1 MEEFHRAVI
10 VAQDAGHCA
19 CNELIASSGCFD
31 PWKSAGRAS
40 SKCVLVGSRIL
51 PNFKFSYTYAAQLCK
66 SANERAYAAYACSPE
81 LENLKQPAQSELPS
95 LAGSVCLINF
105 MFPLYERL
113 SLLSF

>member
-19 CNELIASSGCFD
+19 CNALIASSGCFTL
-31 PWKSAGRAS
+31 AGRAS

-51 PNFKFSYTYAAQLCK
+51 PNFKFSYTYAA
-66 SANERAYAAYACSPE
+66 YACSPE
-81 LENLKQPAQSELPS
+81 LENLIQPAQSELPS

-105 MFPLYERL
+105 MFPLHERL

>member
-51 PNFKFSYTYAAQLCK
+51 PNFKFSYTYAA
-66 SANERAYAAYACSPE
+66 YACSPE